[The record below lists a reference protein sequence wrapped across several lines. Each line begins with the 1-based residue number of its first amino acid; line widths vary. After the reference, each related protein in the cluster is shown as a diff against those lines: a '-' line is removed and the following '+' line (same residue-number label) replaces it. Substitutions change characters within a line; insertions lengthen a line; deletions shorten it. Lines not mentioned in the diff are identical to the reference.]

1 MFHTFGWNQVCE
13 QCFASSISCHQHRHL
28 MASDCVSRE
37 LSWGSKE
44 PIVAIVD
51 ANDRDL
57 FSVIGP
63 NHPTMRIAFAS
74 ASHTV
79 RTPGSE
85 GDVTHRMSL
94 HLFKAGQT
102 GRSDRFRCPPFFC
115 LNQLRC
121 LQHAL
126 SDLFGIQLLLL
137 AFSGGH
143 LSSGLLGARTE
154 TALYPSYSGAGAETA
169 LRPLCFRS
177 YRLPWPCPT
186 KGSVGAIFAL
196 SSHSGRTYTPF
207 LWKMR

>member
-13 QCFASSISCHQHRHL
+13 QCFASSISCHQYRHL

-44 PIVAIVD
+44 PIVD

-94 HLFKAGQT
+94 HPLQGWADWEIWSVSLPSLLLPQPAAVPPARPQRSVRHPTPLVGLQRGPFVQWVAGGTNRNGSVPQLQR
-102 GRSDRFRCPPFFC
+102 GRSWNSSPP
-115 LNQLRC
+115 
-121 LQHAL
+121 
-126 SDLFGIQLLLL
+126 SLL
-137 AFSGGH
+137 
-143 LSSGLLGARTE
+143 
-154 TALYPSYSGAGAETA
+154 
-169 LRPLCFRS
+169 
-177 YRLPWPCPT
+177 
-186 KGSVGAIFAL
+186 
-196 SSHSGRTYTPF
+196 
-207 LWKMR
+207 